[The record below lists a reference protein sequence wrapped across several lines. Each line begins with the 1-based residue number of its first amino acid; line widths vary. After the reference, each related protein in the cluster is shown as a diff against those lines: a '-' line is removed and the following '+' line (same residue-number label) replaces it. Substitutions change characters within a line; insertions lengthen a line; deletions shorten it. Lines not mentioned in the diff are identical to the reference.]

1 MPHLD
6 ADVAAFVD
14 GQLSPEATEAAAR
27 HVQECARCREAVQV
41 QRQVKRRMQLQGDV
55 RPPASLLA
63 SLSSVPQAAAP
74 RRPSLWERVTRS
86 HLWGAAGVL
95 VGASL
100 AVAFTAYLAGGPSR
114 GPGDAVVP
122 PVEAYAAEFDAPPGV
137 GAATTASAVLSPS
150 RMEDLTA
157 NGWPCHGRLGADL
170 RRVEGRL
177 QDEGAVT
184 LTYTDGVS
192 RLVLHEQN
200 GVLDAEALPGFEPA
214 RVADRPVWLKAYPDR
229 RVVTWDAEGVVY
241 TVVTDVEDERLVAA
255 LRDLPAP
262 AERPGLRERMG
273 DGITRVA
280 AWISA

>member
-6 ADVAAFVD
+6 NDVAAYVD
-14 GQLSPEATEAAAR
+14 GQLSPKATETATR
-27 HVQECARCREAVQV
+27 HVQGCARCREAVEV
-41 QRQVKRRMQLQGDV
+41 QRQVKRRMQLQADV

-63 SLSSVPQAAAP
+63 SLTSVPDAP
-74 RRPSLWERVTRS
+74 PPRAPSLWERLTRS

-114 GPGDAVVP
+114 GPGDDVVP
-122 PVEAYAAEFDAPPGV
+122 PVEAYAAEFDAPPTL
-137 GAATTASAVLSPS
+137 ATTASNVLSPA
-150 RMEDLTA
+150 RMDDLTA

-184 LTYTDGVS
+184 LTYSDGVS

-200 GVLDAEALPGFEPA
+200 GVLDADALPGFRA
-214 RVADRPVWLKAYPDR
+214 VRLADRAVWERAYPDR
-229 RVVTWDAEGVVY
+229 RVVTWDADGVVY
-241 TVVTDVEDERLVAA
+241 TVVTDVEDARLVAA
-255 LRDLPAP
+255 LHDLPAP

-273 DGITRVA
+273 QGITRVA
-280 AWISA
+280 SWISA